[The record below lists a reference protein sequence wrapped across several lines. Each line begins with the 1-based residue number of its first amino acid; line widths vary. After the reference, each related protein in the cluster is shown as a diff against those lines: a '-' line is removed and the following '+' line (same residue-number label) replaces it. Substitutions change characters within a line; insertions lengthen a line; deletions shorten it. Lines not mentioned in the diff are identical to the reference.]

1 MMIQLNDFYYYIYII
16 KLHIIYIQYIYLK
29 NNKSLLVYKAKNY
42 KKKNYYMYTKKEMKI
57 FLKKRVTNTFLL
69 LYYIYNIYTYLNI
82 IYTPFL
88 YGCLY
93 RVKT

>member
-1 MMIQLNDFYYYIYII
+1 
-16 KLHIIYIQYIYLK
+16 
-29 NNKSLLVYKAKNY
+29 
-42 KKKNYYMYTKKEMKI
+42 MYTKKEMEN